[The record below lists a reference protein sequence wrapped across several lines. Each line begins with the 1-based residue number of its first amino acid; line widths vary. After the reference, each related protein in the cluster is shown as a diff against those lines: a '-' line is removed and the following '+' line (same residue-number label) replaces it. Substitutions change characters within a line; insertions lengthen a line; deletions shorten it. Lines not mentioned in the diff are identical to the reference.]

1 MGRKPIRRI
10 VGFPERLVS
19 ELMASWFQI
28 QGLQEHAEAAAGSG
42 CNRWTAASFSNLL
55 PIK

>member
-1 MGRKPIRRI
+1 MGRKPIGRI